1 MINANKTFLSVTDY
15 SVSKEKF
22 DLLLDEELQ
31 MLQTIPVPSINDLPR
46 YYESEDYISH
56 TDGKKGIFEKVYQ
69 FVKKI
74 AIRNKI
80 TLLGDVAAHKGKLLD
95 IGCGTGE
102 FLLAAKN
109 SGWEVVGFEPNNKAS
124 QLAKTKNLFLVDST
138 NQIEKESLDAITMWH
153 VLEHVPN
160 LEEQIIELHRLLK
173 PGGALIIAVP
183 NFRSYD
189 ASYYGAHWAAY
200 DVPRHLWHFSQ
211 HSIERL
217 FTPFGFDLKEKFPM
231 LFDSF
236 YVSLLSEKYKTGKQN
251 WWKGFTV
258 GLKSNIEARKNM
270 EYSSLIYFLQKQH

>member
-1 MINANKTFLSVTDY
+1 MSNATKPFLSVTDY

-22 DLLLDEELQ
+22 ELLLDEELQ
-31 MLQTIPVPSINDLPR
+31 MLKTTPVPSINDLPR
-46 YYESEDYISH
+46 YYESEEYISH
-56 TDGKKGIFEKVYQ
+56 TDGNKGMFEKVYQ
-69 FVKKI
+69 FVKRI

-80 TLLGDVAAHKGKLLD
+80 TLLTDVTTQKGKLLD

-109 SGWEVVGFEPNNKAS
+109 SGWDVVGFEPNSKAS
-124 QLAKTKNLFLVDST
+124 HLAKIKELVLVDST
-138 NQIEKESLDAITMWH
+138 SEIEEGSLDVITMWH

-160 LEEQIIELHRLLK
+160 LEQQILELARLLK
-173 PGGALIIAVP
+173 PGGSLILAVP
-183 NFRSYD
+183 NYKSYD
-189 ASYYGAHWAAY
+189 ATYYGSYWAAY

-211 HSIERL
+211 DSIERV
-217 FTPFGFDLKEKFPM
+217 FSPFGFRLKEKFPM

-236 YVSLLSEKYKTGKQN
+236 YVSLLSEKYKTGKRN

-270 EYSSLIYFLQKQH
+270 EYSSLIYFLVKEE